1 MNGTFEFLD
10 YLIFGLYA
18 ITILAI
24 GLWVSRDKDGKQ
36 KNAEDYFLASKS
48 LPWWAVGTSL
58 IAANISAEQ
67 FIGMSGSGF
76 ALGLAIAS
84 YEWMAAITLL
94 VVGKYFLPIFIEK
107 GLYTIPEFIEKRF
120 STNLKTILA
129 IFWIALFV
137 FVNLTTVLFLGGKA
151 LDTIIGVGDGSILL
165 NSIIGLGLF
174 AAAYSLWG
182 GLASVA
188 WTDVI
193 QVVILIFGGLL
204 MTYFALANVTDS
216 GSFIDG
222 MKYVYEKA
230 PERFSMILSKGEIIK
245 PNGGDAWWDLPG
257 LAVLIGGIWV
267 ANLYYWGFNQYIIQ
281 RTLAAKSL
289 AEGQKGIVFAA
300 FLKLIIPVIVVLPG
314 IIAYVMNLDDSG
326 VLTAAS
332 VDPGFIGAAGN
343 IANDNAAPWLIKNF
357 IPVGVKGLI
366 LAALAAAIVSSLA
379 SMLNST
385 STIFTMDI
393 YRSHFNKNASDAQ
406 MVFVG
411 RITAVVALIIAIII
425 APQLGS
431 LGQVFIFIQEYTG
444 VVSPGI
450 LAVFLM
456 GLFYK
461 KATNNAAIWG
471 AILSIPIAM
480 YFKVAPTGWSDASI
494 FVELPFMHQM
504 GYTCIATLA
513 VIALISYL
521 DGNKDMDDYDN
532 IMNDLSLNPNSIPLL
547 AGEVVH
553 ADQNGKCADMNL
565 IIASLPDVIPKAHI
579 ISSSGCNAHEDNVHF
594 NSEGY
599 RELGKRYAHK
609 MISLLEN
616 KEIED

>member
-18 ITILAI
+18 VTILAI

-94 VVGKYFLPIFIEK
+94 VVGKYFLPIFIDK

-326 VLTAAS
+326 VLTVAS

-393 YRSHFNKNASDAQ
+393 YRSHFNKNATDSQ
-406 MVFVG
+406 MVSVG

-480 YFKVAPTGWSDASI
+480 YFKVAPKGWSDASI

-504 GYTCIATLA
+504 GYTCLVTLA
-513 VIALISYL
+513 LIAFISYL
-521 DGNKDMDDYDN
+521 DGNKDDSKGINLTKKLFATNNTFN
-532 IMNDLSLNPNSIPLL
+532 IGAFS
-547 AGEVVH
+547 VV
-553 ADQNGKCADMNL
+553 L
-565 IIASLPDVIPKAHI
+565 ITAFL
-579 ISSSGCNAHEDNVHF
+579 
-594 NSEGY
+594 
-599 RELGKRYAHK
+599 YA
-609 MISLLEN
+609 MFW
-616 KEIED
+616 